1 MLWKSGRKAEVQGG
15 GWCAPSSSLS
25 LHKTP
30 PPRVAHS
37 ISGAPSIPPSH
48 LLLFTSS
55 AALSSSALPLAHLL
69 TRDPGKELQRSLES
83 LVTATPGRPRPAT
96 AASPQRFYGL
106 EEGGYSTVIGET
118 NRSLP
123 SSQCLI

>member
-83 LVTATPGRPRPAT
+83 LVTATPGRPRQAHNAFMDWRREGT
-96 AASPQRFYGL
+96 AHSL
-106 EEGGYSTVIGET
+106 ERRNDLSQA
-118 NRSLP
+118 P
-123 SSQCLI
+123 SA